1 MRKRAAALLA
11 VGFAAA
17 SLVAVTASPAVAAP
31 VVACSKATFKSDNVK
46 KTSTSVISLCTNPAV
61 SGGGAKLVANFKDLN
76 KITAKITWNGGKGT
90 TSYTV
95 TQKAGPASANNC
107 KLTAGKKD
115 ALIVSVGKFVSGTG
129 KAGTA
134 LKGKTYKESLCVPP
148 SLKLYL
154 KPGSKITFG

>member
-11 VGFAAA
+11 VAFAAA

-46 KTSTSVISLCTNPAV
+46 KTSTSVISVCTNAAV
-61 SGGGAKLVANFKDLN
+61 SGGGGKLVANFKNLN
-76 KITAKITWNGGKGT
+76 KITAKITWNNGKGVT
-90 TSYTV
+90 NYAV
-95 TQKAGPASANNC
+95 TQKPGPAAANNC

-115 ALIVSVGKFVSGTG
+115 TLIVSTGKFVSGTG
-129 KAGTA
+129 VAGTK